1 MSSITELPTF
11 VNNVVHYDIP
21 FGVRVI
27 CDFAFSGA
35 TGTSFNKLE
44 SINIPTS
51 VSFIGRHAFYRIV
64 TLNNVII
71 PNSVVY
77 LGYACF
83 DCDEYGACFD
93 ERRKEHLCITIPPS
107 VLKLDGNPFCNK
119 TKITNYNDRFRVVD
133 NVLYSSDMKTLYSYC
148 QQSAC
153 FEVPDGVEVIAKGA
167 FHNSPI
173 KNIILPNTLK
183 VIEECAFADTSLENL
198 VLPESLKEIQKKA
211 FDWCTFST
219 KCITLPSKIEFIDP
233 EAFAFGWYIKLICVP
248 KGRVTYYQSILPDWV
263 HNQICDEEIICAS
276 GLIMNKDKTEI
287 IAATEVE
294 DKIVV
299 PEGIEVIRNQAFDSI
314 YTIGSIVFPRS
325 LKNFSDKM
333 FDDEVTI
340 NHIYVPKGTK
350 SFFSEKLSNFEKI
363 IQEILD
369 SDTI

>member
-1 MSSITELPTF
+1 MSSITELPPF

-21 FGVRVI
+21 FGVRII
-27 CDFAFSGA
+27 CDFAFSGT

-44 SINIPTS
+44 SINIPSS
-51 VSFIGRHAFYRIV
+51 VSFIGKHAFYRIV
-64 TLNNVII
+64 TLKNVFI

-83 DCDEYGACFD
+83 DCDEYGACM
-93 ERRKEHLCITIPPS
+93 ERRKEHLHITIPPS
-107 VLKLDGNPFCNK
+107 VLKLEGNPFCNK
-119 TKITNYNDRFRVVD
+119 TIISNHNDRFRVVE

-183 VIEECAFADTSLENL
+183 VIEEFAFADTSLENL

-233 EAFAFGWYIKLICVP
+233 EAFGFGWYIKLICVP

-314 YTIGSIVFPRS
+314 YTIESIVFPRS
-325 LKNFSDKM
+325 LKNLSDKM
-333 FDDEVTI
+333 FDEEVTI

-350 SFFSEKLSNFEKI
+350 SFFSEKLSKFEEI
-363 IQEILD
+363 IQDILD